1 MAASLLAALFFL
13 IQFKKDGKRA
23 APTPKSFFKM
33 IDSSD
38 DNGEAESVPEPIMNV
53 KELVETF
60 VKGQAKMFPALVVLT
75 LAWATGSIMTDV
87 GAKRLF
93 ERWILDGN
101 FNPGSLPTLSFVMGM
116 LIASCTGTSWGTMAI
131 LFPIL
136 MEPTYVAADGSSRI
150 FYATVSGILAGAI
163 FGDHVSPISDTTVLS
178 CVATECNLLKHVKTQ
193 FPYALIV
200 ALWSILLGTI
210 PIGYSSKAPNA
221 LMIIIAILAIA
232 VCVRFIGVP
241 TVNDSGDF
249 DIFTEIYLFIWK
261 SPDLVTLKTDTK
273 NFGSSAPKLVEQEE
287 EIEDLKAVE
296 EEGVKDL
303 DADIESK
310 PVH

>member
-116 LIASCTGTSWGTMAI
+116 LIAGELISVCAHYLSQDV
-131 LFPIL
+131 LFTN
-136 MEPTYVAADGSSRI
+136 E
-150 FYATVSGILAGAI
+150 
-163 FGDHVSPISDTTVLS
+163 
-178 CVATECNLLKHVKTQ
+178 N
-193 FPYALIV
+193 
-200 ALWSILLGTI
+200 
-210 PIGYSSKAPNA
+210 
-221 LMIIIAILAIA
+221 
-232 VCVRFIGVP
+232 
-241 TVNDSGDF
+241 
-249 DIFTEIYLFIWK
+249 
-261 SPDLVTLKTDTK
+261 K
-273 NFGSSAPKLVEQEE
+273 NFCVQNHPQVVLERP
-287 EIEDLKAVE
+287 
-296 EEGVKDL
+296 GVRWPFYFL
-303 DADIESK
+303 F
-310 PVH
+310 